1 VRAAEGTP
9 DRASTS
15 AEGPVEAGGGAS
27 LDGERNN
34 GRARCPAPL
43 FFRGAWQ
50 RNHAMRRELASGRR
64 FTATLSFDSASRK
77 A

>member
-15 AEGPVEAGGGAS
+15 AEGPVEVGGGAS

-50 RNHAMRRELASGRR
+50 REPALRRGLAAGLR
-64 FTATLSFDSASRK
+64 FTATLSFDSALRK